1 MRAISLGLAAVFA
14 NAACE
19 ARHDAGAAHPE
30 PLPSTRLPRQSA
42 ANLLGSASALTPAS
56 PPTSKEPTTVAPAL
70 AILQPA
76 GPDAAGVVGQLA
88 IVYHGALVSP
98 DQAFKIGDRI
108 QFLIS
113 SSKAGW
119 IFLYHAA
126 PGQDRSL
133 LWPESEGCNAKSYIE
148 AGGQTLVPSDAAIKF
163 DDQAQAERFYLVIVS
178 KSPDTAKLC
187 PASLQPPKQSKP
199 PKQPKPPKTPKPAPQ
214 QGAAGEGPARVVQP
228 ESIPPPDP
236 IIQIAI
242 RGGVE
247 VKFKGV
253 TLEHF
258 GGGVGTAFHAAPGD
272 DDSIASIEF
281 SLKHVNGS
289 P

>member
-1 MRAISLGLAAVFA
+1 MMRARSLLLAAVFA
-14 NAACE
+14 NAACG
-19 ARHDAGAAHPE
+19 ARHHGGA
-30 PLPSTRLPRQSA
+30 LPSTQLPRQSA
-42 ANLLGSASALTPAS
+42 ASAPGTSSAQASATAPPA
-56 PPTSKEPTTVAPAL
+56 KEPAAAPAL

-76 GPDAAGVVGQLA
+76 GPNATGVVGQLA
-88 IVYHGALVSP
+88 IVYQGGLVPP
-98 DQAFKIGDRI
+98 DHAFKVGDRI
-108 QFLIS
+108 QFLVS

-119 IFLYHAA
+119 IFVYHEA
-126 PGQDRSL
+126 PGQGRSL

-148 AGGQTLVPSDAAIKF
+148 AGGQRLVPSDAAIKF
-163 DDQAQAERFYLVIVS
+163 DDEAQAERFYLVIVS
-178 KSPDTAKLC
+178 KLPDAAKSCAASPQQPK
-187 PASLQPPKQSKP
+187 PPKQSKP
-199 PKQPKPPKTPKPAPQ
+199 PKPPKPSTQQEPAGKDGARATPA
-214 QGAAGEGPARVVQP
+214 
-228 ESIPPPDP
+228 ESTPPPDP

-242 RGGVE
+242 RGGVD

-281 SLKHVNGS
+281 SLKHVDRS